1 MEECLKGSTDPLSI
15 HQEQYG
21 NLHCSTIPKE
31 VIYGGNS
38 MNCRSAKAADWR
50 DPLSGSCLIGI
61 EALRLSILGNPG
73 RASLSGY

>member
-1 MEECLKGSTDPLSI
+1 MNVSGSTDPLSI
-15 HQEQYG
+15 HQEPYG
-21 NLHCSTIPKE
+21 NLHYSTIPEE

-38 MNCRSAKAADWR
+38 MNCRGAKAADWR

-61 EALRLSILGNPG
+61 EALGLSRLGNPG